1 MTNEFDYNYSP
12 SSSPSPKNQ
21 FIENII
27 EIARKDEAI
36 KATLPEIERF
46 VEELFYHISKFSD
59 DDLTFGRVA
68 PITQNDIELGE
79 YKVYEKELQYF
90 NNLIKVLNRLFR
102 ISRGTI

>member
-1 MTNEFDYNYSP
+1 MAEFDYRYTP

-36 KATLPEIERF
+36 KATLPEVERF

-59 DDLTFGRVA
+59 DDLTFGRIA
-68 PITQNDIELGE
+68 PITKNDIELGE
-79 YKVYEKELQYF
+79 YQVHEKELHYF

>member
-12 SSSPSPKNQ
+12 STSPSPKNQ

-59 DDLTFGRVA
+59 DDLTFGRIA
-68 PITQNDIELGE
+68 PITQNDIGLGE

>member
-1 MTNEFDYNYSP
+1 MAEIDYRYSP

-59 DDLTFGRVA
+59 DDLTYGRIAFV
-68 PITQNDIELGE
+68 TNEDVDLNE
-79 YKVYEKELQYF
+79 YKITKDELQYF

>member
-1 MTNEFDYNYSP
+1 MTEIDYRYSP
-12 SSSPSPKNQ
+12 SPSPSPKNQ

-59 DDLTFGRVA
+59 DDLTYGRISFVT
-68 PITQNDIELGE
+68 IDEVDVGE
-79 YKVYEKELQYF
+79 YKISKDELQYF

-102 ISRGTI
+102 ISRGTL

>member
-1 MTNEFDYNYSP
+1 MSNEFDYNHSP

-59 DDLTFGRVA
+59 DDLTFGRIA
-68 PITQNDIELGE
+68 PVTDKDVDLGE
-79 YKVYEKELQYF
+79 YQISQSELRYF
-90 NNLIKVLNRLFR
+90 NNLIKILNRLFR

>member
-1 MTNEFDYNYSP
+1 MTEIDYRYSP
-12 SSSPSPKNQ
+12 SPSPSPKNQ

-46 VEELFYHISKFSD
+46 VEELFYHISKYSD
-59 DDLTFGRVA
+59 DDLTYGRIAFVT
-68 PITQNDIELGE
+68 IDEVDVGE
-79 YKVYEKELQYF
+79 YKISKDELQYF

-102 ISRGTI
+102 ISRGTL

>member
-1 MTNEFDYNYSP
+1 MAEFDYRYSP

-59 DDLTFGRVA
+59 DDLTYGRLA
-68 PITQNDIELGE
+68 PITKNDIDIGD
-79 YKVYEKELQYF
+79 YQIYENEIQYF

>member
-1 MTNEFDYNYSP
+1 MAEIDYRYSP

-36 KATLPEIERF
+36 KAALPEIERF
-46 VEELFYHISKFSD
+46 VEELFYHISKFTD
-59 DDLTFGRVA
+59 EDLTYGRIT
-68 PITQNDIELGE
+68 PITSEDIELGE
-79 YKVYEKELQYF
+79 YKVFESELQYF

>member
-1 MTNEFDYNYSP
+1 MANEFDYNYSP

-59 DDLTFGRVA
+59 DDLTFGRIA
-68 PITQNDIELGE
+68 PITQGDIELGE

>member
-1 MTNEFDYNYSP
+1 MANEFDYNYSP

>member
-1 MTNEFDYNYSP
+1 MANEFDYNYSP
-12 SSSPSPKNQ
+12 STSPSPKNQ

-59 DDLTFGRVA
+59 DDLTFGRIA
-68 PITQNDIELGE
+68 PITQSDIELGE